1 MSCYITQ
8 EDQIQP
14 LLTVEEAMMVS
25 ANLKLPNHL
34 SKMTKM
40 NMIMDILA
48 TLNLSET
55 LKSRTEALSGGQK
68 KLLSIALE
76 LINNPP
82 VFFLDEPTSG
92 LDIVSAKQCLN
103 VLHTLSRQG
112 RTIVCTIHQP
122 SASLFQLFDHVYVVS
137 AGLCVYQG
145 TTGGLVSFLSSVGL
159 SCPVHYNPADYIIE
173 LSGGG
178 NEYVKILS
186 TAIANGKLCWE
197 QTRSEIVLESAVDTT
212 ESLKSIPSS
221 SDEQRS
227 QHVTTSFTG
236 LNSRPA
242 RADVRGNTV
251 TDLPSI
257 VNTAGSQFNQAVP
270 GEVKLLKKEYFNRWH
285 GLTSYYMALTI
296 SRLPIQIVA
305 SLIFLT
311 LVYFLTGMPFQV
323 LRFCLF
329 SLVGILVSFVADGLG
344 MSIGS
349 VFSQINGCAMGPSTV
364 TPALVLAIY
373 GFDFARKIPWW
384 VNMIQRISYMRCGTV
399 ALIVTLFS
407 LQREPLSCTDI
418 YCHYSD
424 PLNQNPDKG
433 PKRQVTHYT
442 SRDSSG
448 EPRKFVPPFSPKWIY
463 LVNFSFC
470 PPSSMVEQAMPAP
483 MTTPTSDGPAP
494 GPLIQPPSVAD
505 RSLPASPAP
514 EPSTDSTP
522 ETLHRALSV
531 TAPANTPV
539 RPAAVPPRLSVP
551 REALSNSSPGG
562 APVTTRSGRG
572 LAEEVDEKV
581 LHAAFIPFGDI
592 MDIQIPLDYETE
604 KHRGFAF
611 VEFESAEDAAA
622 AIDNM
627 NDSELFGRTIRVNLA
642 KPQKIKEGSS
652 KPVWSDDTW
661 LQEHAGETLDKDKD
675 SAAQKRATQ
684 ETSTE
689 EEPQAKKSKKNPQVY
704 FDIKIGKNNVGRIII
719 MLRAD
724 IVPKTAENFRCLCTH
739 EKGYGYQGSTFHR
752 IIPDFMCQGGDF
764 TNHNGTGGRSI
775 YGKKF
780 EDENFT
786 LKHTGPGILSMA
798 NSGPNTNGSQF
809 FLCTVRTD

>member
-1 MSCYITQ
+1 MRAPMQLMKVYFKGSILPPISYRTHVDHWTTPHLPPVENHSKFVAGVSSVYQIYQVLSEGGGGWRVDPKRENGQPRNIRRFHKMSCYITQ

-25 ANLKLPNHL
+25 ANLKLPTHL

-186 TAIANGKLCWE
+186 TAIANGQLCWE
-197 QTRSEIVLESAVDTT
+197 QTQSEIVRECAVDTT
-212 ESLKSIPSS
+212 ESFKSIPSS
-221 SDEQRS
+221 SNEQYS
-227 QHVTTSFTG
+227 QHVTTSFTVYPGHLG
-236 LNSRPA
+236 LPDTIPDIDSRIV
-242 RADVRGNTV
+242 RAKLGSMLSIQLQLLNHAV
-251 TDLPSI
+251 TGLLTGLIFFQAASDGTQMYTHMKLCIGIILFHSYTWCM
-257 VNTAGSQFNQAVP
+257 TAVLLFP

-323 LRFCLF
+323 LRFSLF

-349 VFSQINGCAMGPSTV
+349 VFSQILKQYNSKNLVNPV
-364 TPALVLAIY
+364 TPIL
-373 GFDFARKIPWW
+373 
-384 VNMIQRISYMRCGTV
+384 
-399 ALIVTLFS
+399 
-407 LQREPLSCTDI
+407 
-418 YCHYSD
+418 
-424 PLNQNPDKG
+424 
-433 PKRQVTHYT
+433 T
-442 SRDSSG
+442 STI
-448 EPRKFVPPFSPKWIY
+448 E
-463 LVNFSFC
+463 
-470 PPSSMVEQAMPAP
+470 
-483 MTTPTSDGPAP
+483 
-494 GPLIQPPSVAD
+494 
-505 RSLPASPAP
+505 
-514 EPSTDSTP
+514 
-522 ETLHRALSV
+522 
-531 TAPANTPV
+531 TPV
-539 RPAAVPPRLSVP
+539 IPP
-551 REALSNSSPGG
+551 EN
-562 APVTTRSGRG
+562 RG
-572 LAEEVDEKV
+572 NLPMK
-581 LHAAFIPFGDI
+581 L
-592 MDIQIPLDYETE
+592 QL
-604 KHRGFAF
+604 
-611 VEFESAEDAAA
+611 
-622 AIDNM
+622 
-627 NDSELFGRTIRVNLA
+627 LA
-642 KPQKIKEGSS
+642 KI
-652 KPVWSDDTW
+652 V
-661 LQEHAGETLDKDKD
+661 
-675 SAAQKRATQ
+675 
-684 ETSTE
+684 
-689 EEPQAKKSKKNPQVY
+689 
-704 FDIKIGKNNVGRIII
+704 RI
-719 MLRAD
+719 
-724 IVPKTAENFRCLCTH
+724 
-739 EKGYGYQGSTFHR
+739 
-752 IIPDFMCQGGDF
+752 
-764 TNHNGTGGRSI
+764 
-775 YGKKF
+775 
-780 EDENFT
+780 
-786 LKHTGPGILSMA
+786 
-798 NSGPNTNGSQF
+798 
-809 FLCTVRTD
+809 

>member
-1 MSCYITQ
+1 MASLRSGSHDLLSSLRPESWKTGVVGDITENGQPRNSRRFHKMSCYITQ

-25 ANLKLPNHL
+25 ANLKQPTSL

-178 NEYVKILS
+178 NDYVKILS
-186 TAIANGKLCWE
+186 TAISNGKLCWE
-197 QTRSEIVLESAVDTT
+197 QTESEIVLECAADTT
-212 ESLKSIPSS
+212 ESFKSIPSS
-221 SDEQRS
+221 SDEQYS

-236 LNSRPA
+236 LLTGLIFFQAAS
-242 RADVRGNTV
+242 DGTQMY
-251 TDLPSI
+251 THMKLCIGIILFHSYTWCM
-257 VNTAGSQFNQAVP
+257 TAVLLFP

-323 LRFCLF
+323 LRFSLF

-424 PLNQNPDKG
+424 PLVILKTVDMENNSICLELLILCG
-433 PKRQVTHYT
+433 FMVVFRL
-442 SRDSSG
+442 
-448 EPRKFVPPFSPKWIY
+448 ILY
-463 LVNFSFC
+463 L
-470 PPSSMVEQAMPAP
+470 
-483 MTTPTSDGPAP
+483 G
-494 GPLIQPPSVAD
+494 L
-505 RSLPASPAP
+505 RW
-514 EPSTDSTP
+514 
-522 ETLHRALSV
+522 
-531 TAPANTPV
+531 
-539 RPAAVPPRLSVP
+539 RL
-551 REALSNSSPGG
+551 
-562 APVTTRSGRG
+562 
-572 LAEEVDEKV
+572 
-581 LHAAFIPFGDI
+581 
-592 MDIQIPLDYETE
+592 
-604 KHRGFAF
+604 
-611 VEFESAEDAAA
+611 
-622 AIDNM
+622 
-627 NDSELFGRTIRVNLA
+627 
-642 KPQKIKEGSS
+642 
-652 KPVWSDDTW
+652 
-661 LQEHAGETLDKDKD
+661 
-675 SAAQKRATQ
+675 AT
-684 ETSTE
+684 
-689 EEPQAKKSKKNPQVY
+689 
-704 FDIKIGKNNVGRIII
+704 
-719 MLRAD
+719 
-724 IVPKTAENFRCLCTH
+724 
-739 EKGYGYQGSTFHR
+739 
-752 IIPDFMCQGGDF
+752 
-764 TNHNGTGGRSI
+764 
-775 YGKKF
+775 
-780 EDENFT
+780 
-786 LKHTGPGILSMA
+786 
-798 NSGPNTNGSQF
+798 
-809 FLCTVRTD
+809 

>member
-1 MSCYITQ
+1 MASLRSGSRDLLSSLTPESWKTGVVGDITENGQPRNSRRFHKMSCYITQ

-178 NEYVKILS
+178 KDYVKILS

-197 QTRSEIVLESAVDTT
+197 QTRSEIVLECAVDTT
-212 ESLKSIPSS
+212 ESFKSIPSS
-221 SDEQRS
+221 SDEQHS
-227 QHVTTSFTG
+227 QHVTTPFTG
-236 LNSRPA
+236 IKEDSSSECSLNDGANPGYRRMSQLTNIDYQTSCFSQFCTLLNRMLLQFSRNKLSIQLQLLNHA
-242 RADVRGNTV
+242 V
-251 TDLPSI
+251 TGLLTGLIFFQAASD
-257 VNTAGSQFNQAVP
+257 GSQMYTHMKLCIGIILFHSYTWCMTAVLLFP

-323 LRFCLF
+323 LRFSLF

-418 YCHYSD
+418 YCHY
-424 PLNQNPDKG
+424 NP
-433 PKRQVTHYT
+433 VT
-442 SRDSSG
+442 
-448 EPRKFVPPFSPKWIY
+448 
-463 LVNFSFC
+463 LVL
-470 PPSSMVEQAMPAP
+470 
-483 MTTPTSDGPAP
+483 TPTVKTPV
-494 GPLIQPPSVAD
+494 IPPENREQS
-505 RSLPASPAP
+505 RH
-514 EPSTDSTP
+514 
-522 ETLHRALSV
+522 ETLS
-531 TAPANTPV
+531 
-539 RPAAVPPRLSVP
+539 
-551 REALSNSSPGG
+551 
-562 APVTTRSGRG
+562 
-572 LAEEVDEKV
+572 
-581 LHAAFIPFGDI
+581 
-592 MDIQIPLDYETE
+592 
-604 KHRGFAF
+604 
-611 VEFESAEDAAA
+611 
-622 AIDNM
+622 
-627 NDSELFGRTIRVNLA
+627 
-642 KPQKIKEGSS
+642 
-652 KPVWSDDTW
+652 
-661 LQEHAGETLDKDKD
+661 
-675 SAAQKRATQ
+675 
-684 ETSTE
+684 
-689 EEPQAKKSKKNPQVY
+689 
-704 FDIKIGKNNVGRIII
+704 
-719 MLRAD
+719 
-724 IVPKTAENFRCLCTH
+724 
-739 EKGYGYQGSTFHR
+739 
-752 IIPDFMCQGGDF
+752 
-764 TNHNGTGGRSI
+764 
-775 YGKKF
+775 
-780 EDENFT
+780 
-786 LKHTGPGILSMA
+786 
-798 NSGPNTNGSQF
+798 
-809 FLCTVRTD
+809 